1 MATMAQSQSSVGQSS
16 PSKWRPFQIA
26 FWLTALIVA
35 SVFPLVFSSPA
46 VTTVAFFTLVFAA
59 AGTAWNI
66 FSGYTGYIAL
76 GHAVFFGVGCYSIT
90 ILCAKLQIPGGWL
103 PFAFVPV
110 AGLIAAAI
118 AVVVGSI
125 ALRTRRHTFVV
136 ITIAIFF
143 IFQLLAEN
151 NVFGLTNGMTGAE
164 LPIPP
169 WSGAIYNLPFYYV
182 ILAVLILAATTS
194 WLVRQSKYG
203 LELLAIRDDEDRAL
217 GLGVRTWFVKLSAFV
232 LSAFFV
238 GMCGAVWAYF
248 VESVFPPFAFDANF
262 DVLVAL
268 MAFLGGLGT
277 ISGPLL
283 GALLLEPVQQ
293 YLTIAIGQS
302 GLNLVFEGVI
312 FLAVIL
318 LLPEGVVPAVRNRL
332 FARSAGRN
340 ATPVAPEASSASN
353 ASTLQLPTAGSKA
366 VVERE

>member
-1 MATMAQSQSSVGQSS
+1 MATTAQSQSSVGRSS
-16 PSKWRPFQIA
+16 SSKWRPFQVV
-26 FWLTALIVA
+26 FWLAVLVGVI
-35 SVFPLVFSSPA
+35 VFPLVFTSPA
-46 VTTVAFFTLVFAA
+46 ITTVAVFTLIFAA

-90 ILCAKLQIPGGWL
+90 ILCSKLSIPGGWL

-110 AGLIAAAI
+110 AGLIAAAFAI
-118 AVVVGSI
+118 VIGSI

-151 NVFGLTNGMTGAE
+151 NIFGLTNGMTGAE
-164 LPIPP
+164 LPIPS
-169 WSGAIYNLPFYYV
+169 WSADVFNLPFYYV
-182 ILAVLILAATTS
+182 ILAVLVVAVLVS
-194 WLVRQSKYG
+194 WGVRQSKYG

-238 GMCGAVWAYF
+238 GMCGAIWAYF

-293 YLTIAIGQS
+293 YFTIALQS
-302 GLNLVFEGVI
+302 GFNLVLEGAI
-312 FLAVIL
+312 FLVVIL
-318 LLPEGVVPAVRNRL
+318 LLPEGIVPAVRSRI
-332 FARSAGRN
+332 FARRSARN
-340 ATPVAPEASSASN
+340 STPVAPESSTA
-353 ASTLQLPTAGSKA
+353 PTVQMPRTGSVA
-366 VVERE
+366 AAERE